1 MMDLVDP
8 KNGSKTDDMR
18 LLQLIRKEIS
28 MVNGNY
34 QIPLPL
40 KDVNVNFSNNQKKTL
55 RNLKIYRKKLLVS
68 ETYLRIANISWSI

>member
-1 MMDLVDP
+1 MPQQNSEMMDLVDP
-8 KNGSKTDDMR
+8 KNGSKTDGMR

-28 MVNGNY
+28 MVNGYY

-55 RNLKIYRKKLLVS
+55 RKLKNLQKKI
-68 ETYLRIANISWSI
+68 A

>member
-8 KNGSKTDDMR
+8 KNGSKTDGMR

-28 MVNGNY
+28 MVNGYY

-40 KDVNVNFSNNQKKTL
+40 KDVNVNFSNNHKKTL
-55 RNLKIYRKKLLVS
+55 
-68 ETYLRIANISWSI
+68 